1 VTESKPDPGRV
12 SDDAAWEDSGGDS
25 AAGSADAEGP
35 SGSNGEPA
43 AGSERGAANGYSTE
57 APPRLPPPW
66 ERVPADRAA
75 GSEFDRSSE
84 FDGSDAVTG
93 PDLAQTS
100 AGHGPA
106 GSSGYESAGY
116 GSPTQRF
123 DPTAETAIAP
133 GSAVPPGPEVDRS
146 EADVDP
152 DRRLTDLGDA
162 RTVGVDSRV
171 GAGIGGLSSGFG
183 SGSAGAGL
191 AGGSSSGGGSG
202 VSSGGGS
209 TPGGFPSGWPRNR
222 RPRQANLQ
230 LKRLD
235 PWSVLKIALVLS
247 VVLYLVWM
255 VAVGVLYGALDG
267 IGVWDRLNGQYS
279 DLVAE
284 HAGDRL
290 ISAGRIFGFAAVVGA
305 VNSLLV
311 AVAFSVSAFI
321 YNVSADLVGGIEV
334 TLSERD

>member
-1 VTESKPDPGRV
+1 VTDKPEQAAPPEHTGGEPDTTTQPV
-12 SDDAAWEDSGGDS
+12 SGS
-25 AAGSADAEGP
+25 AAAPAP
-35 SGSNGEPA
+35 GSNGEYAPD
-43 AGSERGAANGYSTE
+43 ANGHAE
-57 APPRLPPPW
+57 DVAPRLPPPW
-66 ERVPADRAA
+66 ERVPSPPPEATPDAGNGPATGYDAGAGYDAHGYDAGAGYDGAEAAPAAAWGGADRGGAA
-75 GSEFDRSSE
+75 
-84 FDGSDAVTG
+84 
-93 PDLAQTS
+93 
-100 AGHGPA
+100 
-106 GSSGYESAGY
+106 
-116 GSPTQRF
+116 
-123 DPTAETAIAP
+123 
-133 GSAVPPGPEVDRS
+133 
-146 EADVDP
+146 VDP
-152 DRRLTDLGDA
+152 GVEHGSVPGTPIGRGVSDLGDA
-162 RTVGVDSRV
+162 RTVGVDPRV
-171 GAGIGGLSSGFG
+171 GLGGLGGGFG
-183 SGSAGAGL
+183 SGTPAA
-191 AGGSSSGGGSG
+191 APSSGPAS
-202 VSSGGGS
+202 S
-209 TPGGFPSGWPRNR
+209 TPGGFPAAWPRNR

-267 IGVWDRLNGQYS
+267 IGVWERLNGQYS

-321 YNVSADLVGGIEV
+321 YNVSADMVGGIEV

>member
-1 VTESKPDPGRV
+1 MLDQLGRPFEPAGTADPG
-12 SDDAAWEDSGGDS
+12 
-25 AAGSADAEGP
+25 
-35 SGSNGEPA
+35 PA
-43 AGSERGAANGYSTE
+43 RT
-57 APPRLPPPW
+57 
-66 ERVPADRAA
+66 
-75 GSEFDRSSE
+75 
-84 FDGSDAVTG
+84 
-93 PDLAQTS
+93 
-100 AGHGPA
+100 
-106 GSSGYESAGY
+106 
-116 GSPTQRF
+116 GSP
-123 DPTAETAIAP
+123 AP
-133 GSAVPPGPEVDRS
+133 REEGA
-146 EADVDP
+146 
-152 DRRLTDLGDA
+152 TDLGDA
-162 RTVGVDSRV
+162 RTVGVDPRLGAGIGGIGV
-171 GAGIGGLSSGFG
+171 GAGIGPDADSGADGG
-183 SGSAGAGL
+183 SGGADGGSGLGAGGLGAGAGQ
-191 AGGSSSGGGSG
+191 ATPSGG
-202 VSSGGGS
+202 
-209 TPGGFPSGWPRNR
+209 FASGWPRNR

-267 IGVWDRLNGQYS
+267 IGVWNRLNGQYA

-290 ISAGRIFGFAAVVGA
+290 VSAGRIFGFAAVVGA